1 MFFVEMQRALYW
13 QMGNWYFIRYWVF
26 FHIAGC
32 VHTGQQPQSFCV
44 LKKAEA

>member
-1 MFFVEMQRALYW
+1 MKSRGRFIGKWAIGY
-13 QMGNWYFIRYWVF
+13 WYFIRDWVF